1 MNEKEVNELEALS
14 PTEQQVYSKLY
25 SKRVINTDD
34 AKEILGEG
42 HRSADYI
49 TNLRQKG
56 YLDKVKRGVY
66 AVVPPNLVGADYK
79 PDKFLVAGKL
89 KEEYYLSYH
98 SAMELHGV
106 AQSTYNTVWLTTK
119 QPSSALHYKSIN
131 YRFVTTQY
139 YFGLEEINRGGVKL
153 TVSDRE
159 KTLLDCV
166 RKIKYSGGL
175 EELIKSL
182 QNFPTFDW
190 DQLLNYLKRFE
201 EHSLYQK
208 TGFMLEKIDLRVPE
222 KVIARIRNKVSNKTY
237 YLDRDRQS
245 SYVKKWNL
253 MVPDNLEELL

>member
-1 MNEKEVNELEALS
+1 
-14 PTEQQVYSKLY
+14 
-25 SKRVINTDD
+25 
-34 AKEILGEG
+34 
-42 HRSADYI
+42 
-49 TNLRQKG
+49 
-56 YLDKVKRGVY
+56 LDKVKRGVY

-89 KEEYYLSYH
+89 KENYYLSYH
-98 SAMELHGV
+98 SALELHGV

-119 QPSSALHYKSIN
+119 QPSSALNYKSIN
-131 YRFVTTQY
+131 YKFVTTQY
-139 YFGLEEINRGGVKL
+139 YFGLEEINQGGVKL

-175 EELIKSL
+175 EELVKSL

-190 DQLLNYLKRFE
+190 DQLLDYLTRFG

-208 TGFMLEKIDLRVPE
+208 TGFMLEKIDLRVPD
-222 KVIARIRNKVSNKTY
+222 KVIARILNKVSNKTY

-253 MVPDNLEELL
+253 MIPDNFEELL